1 MDHRVAGAPPVPHR
15 RLILLWLTEASLDRG
30 WRSEILGPGL
40 HQLLAALRPGSL
52 IILSLGLSGTYEL
65 QGVSREHRAIL
76 LQTSEI
82 VSDDR
87 RRLTLLYH
95 GAQRR

>member
-1 MDHRVAGAPPVPHR
+1 MDRRVARGPPVPHR
-15 RLILLWLTEASLDRG
+15 RLILLWLAEASLDRG
-30 WRSEILGPGL
+30 WRSEILGLQL

-52 IILSLGLSGTYEL
+52 IILSLGLPGTYEL
-65 QGVSREHRAIL
+65 QSVSREHRAIL

-82 VSDDR
+82 VSDER

-95 GAQRR
+95 GVQRR